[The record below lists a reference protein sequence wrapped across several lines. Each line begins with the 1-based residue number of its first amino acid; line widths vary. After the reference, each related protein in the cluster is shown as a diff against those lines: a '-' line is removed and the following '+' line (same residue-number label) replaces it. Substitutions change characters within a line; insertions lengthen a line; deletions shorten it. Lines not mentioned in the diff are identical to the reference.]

1 MEKKILMVS
10 TASLL
15 SLLLASLLVLSE
27 FSVAHSR
34 EARREQMES
43 LQLYASYGDPGTG
56 IGIGVRRPQ
65 LSLELPKGLEEA
77 GVSVENDYRK
87 RKVILHIPEAGED
100 YLDGHPFVGRMDH
113 IKGIRMED
121 GLLELA
127 MDGVYEVQSSV
138 EGGWLHLDLLAPWQV
153 YETIIVIDA
162 GHGGSASGDTKQQ
175 VMEKD
180 LNLSIVRR
188 LKSLL
193 EGNGGSIGVY
203 YTRTEDKNPSYE
215 ERIRLAEE
223 VRADFFLTIHSN
235 SSADGQMSEENGTEV
250 MYDEAKGDGSQQLA
264 GICLE
269 EVSKAL
275 GSKANGVFP
284 GNRDYLLRS
293 SKVPTVS
300 IEVGYMTNQEEL
312 QKLASSTYQRQA
324 AQGIYNAIL
333 RAAGAVRQ

>member
-1 MEKKILMVS
+1 MERRILIVS

-15 SLLLASLLVLSE
+15 AMLMAALAALTH
-27 FSVAHSR
+27 FSAIHSR
-34 EARREQMES
+34 EAKREQMEG
-43 LQLYASYGDPGTG
+43 LQLYAFYGLSQE
-56 IGIGVRRPQ
+56 GVGVHRPQ
-65 LSLELPKGLEEA
+65 LSVKLPQGLGKE
-77 GVSVENDYRK
+77 GVTVENDYMGHLIAIR
-87 RKVILHIPEAGED
+87 IPGAKED
-100 YLDGHPFVGRMDH
+100 YLGGNALLARTDH
-113 IKGIRMED
+113 IKGMRMED
-121 GLLELA
+121 GLIEVA
-127 MDGVYEVQSSV
+127 MDAVYEAESKV
-138 EGGWLHLDLLAPWQV
+138 ENGYLHVDFYRPWQV
-153 YETIIVIDA
+153 YDKILVIDA
-162 GHGGSASGDTKQQ
+162 GHGGSAFGDVKQKL
-175 VMEKD
+175 MEKD
-180 LNLSIVRR
+180 LNLSIVLE

-193 EGNGGSIGVY
+193 DEGGEGIGVY